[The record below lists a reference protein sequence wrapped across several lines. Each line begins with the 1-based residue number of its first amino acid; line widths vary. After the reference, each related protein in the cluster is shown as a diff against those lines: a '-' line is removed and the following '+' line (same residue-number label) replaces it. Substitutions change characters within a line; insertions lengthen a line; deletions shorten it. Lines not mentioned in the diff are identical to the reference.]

1 MHREP
6 AMLENVLAARSSGA
20 VVSVAGVPD
29 RVDER
34 AAGPQDSP
42 YFLHD
47 GMDFFGRE
55 RHTQRHMRI
64 HRVDGRVLERQ
75 GLTEVV
81 HYRRDPRGQ
90 AFCTGDVAELIERN
104 ATEVSRNHPE
114 ALRGEMKSI
123 ASMTGRQLE

>member
-1 MHREP
+1 
-6 AMLENVLAARSSGA
+6 
-20 VVSVAGVPD
+20 
-29 RVDER
+29 
-34 AAGPQDSP
+34 
-42 YFLHD
+42 
-47 GMDFFGRE
+47 
-55 RHTQRHMRI
+55 I

-90 AFCTGDVAELIERN
+90 AFCTGDVAELIECN

-123 ASMTGRQLE
+123 ASMTGRQLELMHGARLPERPRRIYRRSRWARPVHARMFSVGVLPMPALCRTQFGRA